1 MIIASITAPCNKTH
15 LVSLDEKTGIQ
26 AISRIETGMSRGKIQ
41 KREYEYERH
50 GTSTLIAALDVGKG
64 SLVHHHQG
72 QTRNEDDFLAFCQ
85 ATAKLYPKEDEVV
98 FMLDQLNTHKS
109 ASLVK
114 WVAEEI
120 GFEGDLGKKGK
131 KGILR
136 SMSSRMEFLE
146 TQTHRVRFVYTPK
159 HCSWLNPI
167 ENWFAKL
174 QRHVIRRGN
183 YSSIQELEAKIQNYI
198 QYYNQCMIVP
208 LKWKFQGFNK
218 GKPLAN
224 SIIVET

>member
-1 MIIASITAPCNKTH
+1 M
-15 LVSLDEKTGIQ
+15 
-26 AISRIETGMSRGKIQ
+26 
-41 KREYEYERH
+41 
-50 GTSTLIAALDVGKG
+50 
-64 SLVHHHQG
+64 
-72 QTRNEDDFLAFCQ
+72 AFCQ